1 MALPASNALVVSGHG
16 PDGKPSLGLV
26 VNRAYRMRPNARAEP
41 LDAEIPVSRQ
51 LTYAPSTNQGARP
64 RMIDDHANIERHKPF
79 TDVLLVGSANAA
91 GRSVASLDTGVAVGA
106 ARKGVRVL
114 GARRVEVGSE
124 GKLGF
129 TSPEPFT
136 TAPLTWDHAYGGRDV
151 HAERLMQRGSRR
163 SSLADARDAPLYQVV
178 YPRNGAGRGYYLDVD
193 RDRLHGAL
201 LPSLEDPTDPVTPE
215 RLLSERTTEW
225 IDRPVAAGY
234 GPIDVFTFPRS
245 VFLLKPAFDT
255 PTRPVQEICSGAVLA
270 EDILR
275 PFDPRGARSPRVY
288 NRAPAGLAVC
298 RLAGGERVSLWNLH
312 WSHALFEFDLP
323 ADRPRLLLEPPG
335 AGTRELQ
342 PVLQTVLIEPDKDWV
357 TLTWTGSL
365 EVAAP
370 YPEKMMQTMRHVV
383 LWSR

>member
-1 MALPASNALVVSGHG
+1 MALPANNTLVVSGPG

-26 VNRAYRMRPNARAEP
+26 VNRAYRMRSNALAEP
-41 LDAEIPVSRQ
+41 LDDEVPVSQQ
-51 LTYAPSTNQGARP
+51 LTYEPSTNPGARP
-64 RMIDDHANIERHKPF
+64 RMIEDHANIERHKPF
-79 TDVLLVGSANAA
+79 TDVLLVGSAHAA
-91 GRSVASLDTGVAVGA
+91 GLPVTALDTGVAIGA

-114 GARRVEVGSE
+114 GARRIEIGRE
-124 GKLGF
+124 GTLGF

-136 TAPLTWDHAYGGRDV
+136 TAPLTWDHAYGGRDL
-151 HAERLMQRGSRR
+151 HAERLMQYGSHKPRQ
-163 SSLADARDAPLYQVV
+163 ADAKDEPLYQAS

-193 RDRLHGAL
+193 RDRLHGAP

-245 VFLLKPAFDT
+245 TFLLKPAFDT
-255 PTRPVQEICSGAVLA
+255 PTRPVHEIGSGAVLA
-270 EDILR
+270 EDLAR
-275 PFDPRGARSPRVY
+275 PFDGRGGRNPRVY

-312 WSHALFEFDLP
+312 RSHALFEFDLP
-323 ADRPRLLLEPPG
+323 ADRPRMLLEPPG
-335 AGTRELQ
+335 AGTRELE
-342 PVLQTVLIEPDKDWV
+342 PLLQTVLLEPDKGWV

-370 YPEKMMQTMRHVV
+370 YPEKMMQTMRHAV